1 MAYLRLT
8 NVTRNKRFRALNNP
22 SFNYSK
28 SNVLTTLPLPETGET
43 QTNILKIE
51 GVEAKVRVSFLIKNE
66 ASDVSEG
73 THPGGLTGFYD
84 QLNFLIDNFVTETIS
99 ENHRLELVDGAN
111 VRWSRDGV
119 FKDIDIR
126 YESARGEL
134 AEVNMEFVIG
144 LVV

>member
-8 NVTRNKRFRALNNP
+8 NVTRNKKFQARNNP

-28 SNVLTTLPLPETGET
+28 TNIVTTLPLPETSESG
-43 QTNILKIE
+43 TNVLKIE
-51 GVEAKVRVSFLIKNE
+51 GVEAKVRISFLIKNE
-66 ASDVSEG
+66 TSDVSEG
-73 THPGGLTGFYD
+73 TYTGGLTGFYD
-84 QLNFLIDNFVTETIS
+84 QLNFLITNFVTETVS
-99 ENHRLELVDGAN
+99 EVHRLEIVEGTN

-126 YESARGEL
+126 YESAKGEL
-134 AEVNMEFVIG
+134 AEVNLEFVIG